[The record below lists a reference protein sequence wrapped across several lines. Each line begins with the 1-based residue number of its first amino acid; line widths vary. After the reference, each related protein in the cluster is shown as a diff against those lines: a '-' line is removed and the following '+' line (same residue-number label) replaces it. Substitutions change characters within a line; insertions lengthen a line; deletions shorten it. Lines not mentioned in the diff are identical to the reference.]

1 MVLLDLHAWSREA
14 EALACL
20 RACLPRR
27 DRGGSTG
34 NTRKALERL
43 TGLCEAAGDEEVGD
57 CVDWLNGWC
66 RKAEIVLG
74 ERESVHR
81 LPRLAGER
89 ESVCPWCGKDTLR
102 QLAQQGVIFCC
113 DVSCTD
119 EEGRRPRAQLEMFKG
134 EFVLRWMDGILGTP

>member
-1 MVLLDLHAWSREA
+1 M
-14 EALACL
+14 
-20 RACLPRR
+20 
-27 DRGGSTG
+27 
-34 NTRKALERL
+34 
-43 TGLCEAAGDEEVGD
+43 TGLTAGAGRRRSSWGSASR
-57 CVDWLNGWC
+57 CAGC
-66 RKAEIVLG
+66 
-74 ERESVHR
+74 
-81 LPRLAGER
+81 PRLAGER